1 MFMRIRVCLVFAL
14 MLSLTLAAG
23 LCGGS
28 GADFVMKVTDKNYLD
43 TQGFS
48 VFLYDS
54 TYHPVFVD
62 QKNAAMEMILHGQR
76 IATNGDVRLV
86 PTPEQWDLVATL
98 KDRYADKADNRLTA
112 ELAFRTFDFS
122 YTLEVAAEPG
132 GVKVSINL
140 DKPLPQKLAGRAG
153 FNLEFLPST
162 YMGKAYLVD
171 GSKAGIFPRTPNDP
185 MTKVLPLPD
194 EPKKAYYLEDWD
206 KAKGYMQP
214 LPFAEGK
221 SITLGVDDALARVN
235 VVSDTVNLMLFDGRD
250 CAPNGWFVL
259 RSLIPSGKTT
269 GAIVWHIRPDVI
281 PNWIRPPVIA
291 HSQVGYAPG
300 FAKVTVLELD
310 PKYDAPKTAK
320 VLRLMEDGSYKQ
332 VFEGP
337 ITHGTPWLRYVYS
350 KFDFSSVNDPG
361 LYVIEYGG
369 QRTASFPISKDAY
382 ANIWQDSLDHH
393 LAAQM
398 DHVSVRE
405 GYRMW
410 HGASHLDD
418 GRMAPVVGEQFDG
431 WNQATA
437 TDGKYKGGDHIPGMN
452 VGGWYDAGDFDLE
465 EPAQLSVIQSLALAY
480 REFNLGYD
488 ELTVDEAAREVE
500 MHRPDGVPDT
510 VQQVKHGALLILAQF
525 HNIGHAIRGTHEPDL
540 RQYTQVGDGA
550 SKTDGRIYDPKLGP
564 NEVKGDY
571 SGRADDRWIF
581 TTNNPFFQWNAI
593 AALAAAADTLKGWD
607 DALAKECL
615 TTAIKAW
622 NDTKAHPTEYPTDR
636 PLGGP
641 PAGAP
646 AGGVLAASQGVVTGA
661 SGSQGVRPAGS
672 TGAPTTATPG
682 AANTPTAPPPG
693 PGRGGFGVGLDWAA
707 ALELTIATNG
717 AEPYK
722 SRLKELFP
730 QMISPQQMDRNGWT
744 AVRALPYLDANAKEQ
759 MREAVKTYKADL
771 DKGLDATPFG
781 VPPSLGTWGG
791 SGAVIDMAVRM
802 YFLHKTFP
810 DLVGPEYT
818 LRAVNYILGTH
829 PVSSTSYVAGV
840 GTVSKTKTYSNNRAD
855 NSYIPGAVIPGY
867 IVIKPDFPEC
877 IDDFGFLWFED
888 EAVVAGSASW
898 VVAGNA
904 ADAIIKQSK

>member
-1 MFMRIRVCLVFAL
+1 MFIRITVCLLFAL
-14 MLSLTLAAG
+14 MSAP
-23 LCGGS
+23 S
-28 GADFVMKVTDKNYLD
+28 VFGADFAMKVTDKNYLD
-43 TQGFS
+43 AQGFS

-62 QKNAAMEMILHGQR
+62 QKNTAMEMILHGQR
-76 IATNGDVRLV
+76 IATNGDVRLM

-98 KDRYADKADNRLTA
+98 KGRHADKQKNSLTA
-112 ELAFRTFDFS
+112 DLAFPTFDFS
-122 YTLEVAAEPG
+122 YTLEVTAEPG

-140 DKPLPQKLAGRAG
+140 DKPLPQKLVGRAG
-153 FNLEFLPST
+153 FNLEFLPSI
-162 YMGKAYLVD
+162 YVGKAYLVD
-171 GSKAGIFPRTPNDP
+171 GTKAGIFPRTPNDP
-185 MTKVLPLPD
+185 MTKVLPLRD

-206 KAKGYMQP
+206 KAKGYTQP
-214 LPFAEGK
+214 LPFTEGK

-235 VVSDTVNLMLFDGRD
+235 VVSETANLMLFDGRD
-250 CAPNGWFVL
+250 RAQNGWFVL

-281 PNWIRPPVIA
+281 PNWTRPPMIA

-300 FAKVTVLELD
+300 FSKVAVLELD
-310 PKYDAPKTAK
+310 PKYNAPKTAR

-337 ITHGTPWLRYVYS
+337 ITPSTPWLRYVYS
-350 KFDFSSVNDPG
+350 KFDFTPVNDPG
-361 LYVIEYGG
+361 LYVIEYAD
-369 QRTASFPISKDAY
+369 QRTAPFPISKDAY

-393 LAAQM
+393 LAEQM

-431 WNQATA
+431 WNQSTA

-480 REFNLGYD
+480 REFNLNYD

-510 VQQVKHGALLILAQF
+510 VEQVKHGALLILAQF

-564 NEVKGDY
+564 NETKGDY
-571 SGRADDRWIF
+571 SGKPDDRWIF

-607 DALAKECL
+607 DPLAKDCL
-615 TTAIKAW
+615 ETAIKAW
-622 NDTKAHPTEYPTDR
+622 KDTSANPTLYPTSSGPDR
-636 PLGGP
+636 ET
-641 PAGAP
+641 PAN
-646 AGGVLAASQGVVTGA
+646 GVLAAAQGVV
-661 SGSQGVRPAGS
+661 SGE
-672 TGAPTTATPG
+672 PG
-682 AANTPTAPPPG
+682 ARKPKNISGAATNSAAPAAPPTG
-693 PGRGGFGVGLDWAA
+693 FGRGRSFIGMDWAA

-730 QMISPQQMDRNGWT
+730 QMITPEQMDFNGWK
-744 AVRALPYLDANAKEQ
+744 AVRALSYLHADARNQ
-759 MREAVKTYKADL
+759 MREAVKTYMSGL
-771 DKGLDATPFG
+771 DKRLDETPFG

-791 SGAVIDMAVRM
+791 SGAVVDMAVRM

-818 LRAVNYILGTH
+818 LRAVNYILGAH

-855 NSYIPGAVIPGY
+855 NAYIPGAVIPGY
-867 IVIKPDFPEC
+867 IIIKPDFPEC

-898 VVAGNA
+898 IVAGNA
-904 ADAIIKQSK
+904 ANAIITESK